1 MDRIIQLLINA
12 AALYVAVLLVPNLDF
27 AFEPENAWLKFLL
40 VAFIFGL
47 VNTFLKPILRVLT
60 LPITLMTIGLFLVVL
75 NALLLLLTGAIS
87 DQLDLGLTVGDFIAA
102 LLGSI
107 VISLV
112 GFVLSM
118 VIGTGRMAGR
128 VV

>member
-1 MDRIIQLLINA
+1 MDRVVQLLINA

-27 AFEPENAWLKFLL
+27 AFEPEGAWWKFLL

-47 VNTFLKPILRVLT
+47 VNTFLRPVLRILT
-60 LPITLMTIGLFLVVL
+60 LPITIMTLGIFLIVI
-75 NALLLLLTGAIS
+75 NALMLMLTGAIS
-87 DQLDLGLTVGDFIAA
+87 SELDLGLTVADFFAA
-102 LLGSI
+102 FLGAI
-107 VISLV
+107 VVSLV

-118 VIGTGRMAGR
+118 VVGTTRIAGR